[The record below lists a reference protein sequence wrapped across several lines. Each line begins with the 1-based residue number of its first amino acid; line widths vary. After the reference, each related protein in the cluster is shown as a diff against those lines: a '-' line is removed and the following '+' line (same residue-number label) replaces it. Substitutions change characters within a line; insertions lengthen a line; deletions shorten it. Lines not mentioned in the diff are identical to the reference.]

1 MELIGKLVIFLG
13 KGLEI
18 SDVFQEKLDEGSS
31 SSHCLLHY

>member
-1 MELIGKLVIFLG
+1 MELIGKIVIFLG

-31 SSHCLLHY
+31 SSHCLLHN